1 MNNFN
6 RHSEGGPMAI
16 GTTEES
22 QERSNA
28 DSSLRSE

>member
-6 RHSEGGPMAI
+6 RHSEGG
-16 GTTEES
+16 TTEEY
-22 QERSNA
+22 RDKSNA